1 MEKITWKALE
11 HKKKEKTA
19 DWYWAV
25 IIIAISM
32 AAIAFILH
40 NILFGIFLIIATT
53 VLFMFSTK
61 DPQIIEVSIDKRG
74 IVVNKERYPFAT
86 IESFWLDISEEK
98 NHKILLRSKK
108 VFMPLIAIPLE
119 DYHHLDI
126 RDLLLEFLPEVEMH
140 EPISHKIMEKLGF

>member
-11 HKKKEKTA
+11 YKKKEKTA

-53 VLFMFSTK
+53 VLLMFSTK

-140 EPISHKIMEKLGF
+140 EPVSHKIMEKLGF